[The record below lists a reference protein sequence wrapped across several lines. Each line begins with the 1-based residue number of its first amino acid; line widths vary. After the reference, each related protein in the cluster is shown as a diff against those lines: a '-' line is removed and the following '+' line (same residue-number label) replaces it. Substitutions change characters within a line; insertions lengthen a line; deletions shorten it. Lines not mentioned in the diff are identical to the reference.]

1 MEKDTKT
8 TLDIFKAKA
17 TAALK
22 RRRQYVTF
30 TMAFPSTAQDGEEP
44 LKIKFRTLSDA
55 EVNECV
61 AKNDEDDPNIGDKWA
76 MYLSAVEPSL
86 KDLANAMK
94 ESGDISYPMEIFEMF
109 QRHEITEASTIIMEK
124 SGVIGKDKVTV
135 VDKAIENLKN

>member
-76 MYLSAVEPSL
+76 MYLSAVAPS
-86 KDLANAMK
+86 
-94 ESGDISYPMEIFEMF
+94 
-109 QRHEITEASTIIMEK
+109 
-124 SGVIGKDKVTV
+124 
-135 VDKAIENLKN
+135 

>member
-61 AKNDEDDPNIGDKWA
+61 AKNDEDDPNIGDK
-76 MYLSAVEPSL
+76 
-86 KDLANAMK
+86 
-94 ESGDISYPMEIFEMF
+94 
-109 QRHEITEASTIIMEK
+109 ITEASTIIMEK